1 MQHPL
6 KMLYVGSLLEH
17 NLNGDEP
24 VNAISIA
31 DRDAYFAVAL
41 QAFRIYLDRENVRHG
56 LWKQYPA
63 RDQVQQIKIKAE
75 RVVSILEREEN
86 TSEELAVV
94 LEELRDII
102 NYTVFGY
109 RLVEEGVVE

>member
-1 MQHPL
+1 MEHDL
-6 KMLYVGSLLEH
+6 KMLYVGSLVEH
-17 NLNGDEP
+17 NLTGEEP

-31 DRDAYFAVAL
+31 DRDSYFAVLL
-41 QAFRIYLDRENVRHG
+41 QAFRVYLDRENVRHG

-75 RVVSILEREEN
+75 RVVSILDREEN

-102 NYTVFGY
+102 NYAVFGY
-109 RLVEEGVVE
+109 RITEEGKVE